1 VKELGDQEERIN
13 GSCEAL
19 SSNFSAAKEKEQMV
33 H

>member
-19 SSNFSAAKEKEQMV
+19 SSNFSAAKEIKDG
-33 H
+33 